1 LIRLWHVAFRGPPP
15 ITFEAAARQRVAPLA
30 LRPVIAIWWLA
41 HFSLAVAASLITA
54 AMALEGD
61 PVLVHAIRFLLATSY
76 GYAGNGYL
84 MNAVCALTR
93 SPAARAWVWRRRG
106 FIDVALGVIGAF
118 VPPEVF
124 K

>member
-1 LIRLWHVAFRGPPP
+1 M
-15 ITFEAAARQRVAPLA
+15 APLV

-41 HFSLAVAASLITA
+41 HFSLAVAASLTTA
-54 AMALEGD
+54 AMVMEGE
-61 PVLVHAIRFLLATSY
+61 PVMMHAIRFLLATSY

-93 SPAARAWVWRRRG
+93 SPSAREWVWRRRG
-106 FIDVALGVIGAF
+106 IVDVALGVIGALL
-118 VPPEVF
+118 PPELV